1 MNKYTPELTKEQRL
15 VYAERFAD
23 IERNLKPL
31 CKWVDFYDYLWSY
44 SSLNYT
50 DKVVL
55 DIGADV
61 GSSAIFFLLS
71 GAKKVYMVENNPNYI
86 KEYKRLKEIGYLNGI
101 LNNTELIDASDI
113 NNINFDILKMDCEG
127 CELDL
132 LTSTLLDKA
141 KEFVVAIHSL
151 DILEDSQESKNSI
164 YLDYD
169 RKQNYESLIFFLKGA
184 VDVLSNKYGGHYFGN
199 VNDKEF
205 VFIKKVD

>member
-101 LNNTELIDASDI
+101 LSNTELIDASII
-113 NNINFDILKMDCEG
+113 NGLDFDILKMDCEG
-127 CELDL
+127 CELNL

-141 KEFVVAIHSL
+141 KEFIVALHSP
-151 DILEDSQESKNSI
+151 DIIMNMQESASYKSI
-164 YLDYD
+164 VY
-169 RKQNYESLIFFLKGA
+169 FLKSA
-184 VDVLSNKYGGHYFGN
+184 VDVLSNKYGGHYFGK